1 MDNQG
6 WIKLHR
12 SLLDWQWASDPN
24 VFLVFIRLLLKANH
38 KENTW
43 KGIKIARG
51 QVVTGRHE
59 LAKEIG
65 ISERNVRTALTKLK
79 STNELTIKPTNKYS
93 VISINNYNHYQQT
106 DQQEANDRPASDQQ
120 VTTNNN
126 DKKEIMKRNK
136 YTSLDS
142 LTENEFEIIAS
153 DYRVPISLV
162 RSSYDDLRNYCL
174 SKNRRYSNYF
184 SALRNFTKSN
194 AIKTIKEANN
204 GKHSI
209 DARDL

>member
-1 MDNQG
+1 MEQG

-24 VFLVFIRLLLKANH
+24 VFLVFTRLLLKANH
-38 KENTW
+38 KDNVW
-43 KGIKIARG
+43 KGIKIKRG
-51 QVVTGRHE
+51 QVLTGRHE

-65 ISERNVRTALTKLK
+65 ISERNIRTALTKLK
-79 STNELTIKPTNKYS
+79 STSELTIKPTNKYS
-93 VISINNYNHYQQT
+93 VISINNYDHYQQS
-106 DQQEANDRPASDQQ
+106 DQPEANDRPASDQQ
-120 VTTNNN
+120 VTTNKN
-126 DKKEIMKRNK
+126 DKNEIMKRNI

-142 LTENEFEIIAS
+142 LTENEFETIAK
-153 DYRVPISLV
+153 DYQVPVALV
-162 RSSYDDLRNYCL
+162 RSSYDDLRNYCT

-194 AIKTIKEANN
+194 AMKTIKEAQY
-204 GKHSI
+204 GKRSI